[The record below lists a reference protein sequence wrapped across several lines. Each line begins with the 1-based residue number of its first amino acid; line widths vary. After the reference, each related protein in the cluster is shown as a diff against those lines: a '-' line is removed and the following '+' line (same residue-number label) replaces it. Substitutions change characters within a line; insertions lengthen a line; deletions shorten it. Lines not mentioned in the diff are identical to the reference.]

1 MSKSSYFHQK
11 VPPRKLRHTY
21 STEAQLSTME
31 TAELVGGIN
40 NLIRALR
47 RKGIHV
53 VDYDNRERRLYKV
66 LEIRG
71 GLCFLAAEETDGDKD
86 N

>member
-1 MSKSSYFHQK
+1 MSKIAYFHKK

-21 STEAQLSTME
+21 SAEAQLSMMD

-40 NLIRALR
+40 NLIRALGR
-47 RKGIHV
+47 RGIHV
-53 VDYDNRERRLYKV
+53 VDYDNRERKLYKV

-71 GLCFLAAEETDGDKD
+71 GLCFLAAEETDGDK
-86 N
+86 NN

>member
-1 MSKSSYFHQK
+1 MSKISYFHQK
-11 VPPRKLRHTY
+11 MPPKKLRHTY
-21 STEAQLSTME
+21 SAEAQLSMMD

-40 NLIRALR
+40 NLIKALR
-47 RKGIHV
+47 RKGIPIA
-53 VDYDNRERRLYKV
+53 DYDHRERTLYKV

>member
-1 MSKSSYFHQK
+1 MSKISYFHQK
-11 VPPRKLRHTY
+11 MPPRKLRHTY

-40 NLIRALR
+40 NLIRALGR
-47 RKGIHV
+47 RGIHV